1 MLLAT
6 AAFAAFAAFYPF
18 SAESFE
24 IIVVKN
30 AELKPYEEVLRGVRG
45 EPPYDIEATAE
56 LLVRLS
62 QLLAD
67 YPTIQEIDINPVM
80 VFQSAGG
87 AQALDA
93 RVILKKDH

>member
-1 MLLAT
+1 MVWHLAPIGFD
-6 AAFAAFAAFYPF
+6 AAMQM
-18 SAESFE
+18 
-24 IIVVKN
+24 IQKIKGG
-30 AELKPYEEVLRGVRG
+30 KVLRGVRG
-45 EPPYDIEATAE
+45 EAPSDIEATAE

-67 YPTIQEIDINPVM
+67 HPMIQEIDINPVM

-93 RVILKKDH
+93 RVIVRNAP